1 MFYYILGI
9 LFWYSNIW
17 RQWRPCFTICVLAC
31 PDNISVLVHIRSW
44 WLSLMSMTIGHAL
57 QSDCTTPAF
66 LRMSPV
72 GHLWSQSEPLIWMKG
87 KTEQYSTACWGLI
100 QVESTYVRLK
110 TAMNFTY
117 VRLRTAMNFTFG
129 LKYKNAD
136 RICNSTII
144 NLGSACIRSLHP
156 GSQYWAGALSPSATV
171 FWTIQPDSCGYRS
184 RASSFV
190 GNRRSDHYS
199 HRRQWQQT
207 SVCKARQRNHHSH
220 HRGRCSPLCFHYV
233 PSFRF

>member
-1 MFYYILGI
+1 
-9 LFWYSNIW
+9 
-17 RQWRPCFTICVLAC
+17 
-31 PDNISVLVHIRSW
+31 
-44 WLSLMSMTIGHAL
+44 MSMTIGHAL
-57 QSDCTTPAF
+57 QSECTTPAF
-66 LRMSPV
+66 LRMSPA
-72 GHLWSQSEPLIWMKG
+72 GRLWSQSEPLIWMKE

-100 QVESTYVRLK
+100 QVESTYVRL
-110 TAMNFTY
+110 
-117 VRLRTAMNFTFG
+117 RTALNFTFG

-136 RICNSTII
+136 RIYNSTII
-144 NLGSACIRSLHP
+144 NLGSVCIRSLHP

-207 SVCKARQRNHHSH
+207 SVCKACQRNHHSH
-220 HRGRCSPLCFHYV
+220 HRGRCCPPHCFHYV